1 MKNDFFVVHLCPP
14 GTELPEGKLEMDEL
28 PKHGVQH
35 GPSSGAGRRRKAATK
50 KKATKSKASKSKQS
64 GKGPTAKANSPT
76 LISPSLNPAAPPKT
90 EVPGLPEDSATGVA
104 APLVKSE
111 SEHSMQVESQEGA
124 LDEGIAAVAG
134 ADAPLV
140 KAEAAAMEVDTE
152 PATLLHLRYEEPAA
166 KKVKTEDGAVPVKD
180 EASGDAQ
187 VKQEISTEGAE
198 KIKFAGELEV
208 NDVLNAYLTSGP
220 VPDTNLMD
228 DTKDPDGLTSTPYVD
243 SRHTFLEMCQWRHYQ
258 FDTLRRA
265 KHASLMSLYHLHNN
279 NEESNRAHAAHCA
292 ECGKQIKGVRW
303 HCSVCPDFELCKN
316 CNTHDPN
323 NPTLHP
329 HLLTPYRVSYEG
341 ELRA

>member
-1 MKNDFFVVHLCPP
+1 MSRDR
-14 GTELPEGKLEMDEL
+14 
-28 PKHGVQH
+28 
-35 GPSSGAGRRRKAATK
+35 S
-50 KKATKSKASKSKQS
+50 
-64 GKGPTAKANSPT
+64 
-76 LISPSLNPAAPPKT
+76 
-90 EVPGLPEDSATGVA
+90 
-104 APLVKSE
+104 
-111 SEHSMQVESQEGA
+111 
-124 LDEGIAAVAG
+124 
-134 ADAPLV
+134 
-140 KAEAAAMEVDTE
+140 
-152 PATLLHLRYEEPAA
+152 TLLHLRYEEPAA